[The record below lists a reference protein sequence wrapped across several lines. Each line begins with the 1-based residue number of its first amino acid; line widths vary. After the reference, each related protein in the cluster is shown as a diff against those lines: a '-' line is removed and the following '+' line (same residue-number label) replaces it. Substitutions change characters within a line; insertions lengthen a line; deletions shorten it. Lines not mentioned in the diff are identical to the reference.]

1 MTQPSIFTREDL
13 DDSPVL
19 PVIIEHQNGQCQELD
34 DVTVALGVLV
44 HELSRQAFPLGEPMM
59 RLLISLDGDY
69 SEYDGDFYY
78 FDDEL
83 SDPHNDESVVHGAAV
98 AACEA
103 AEAGEYEEPEAVKA
117 NARLQVIAAV
127 GGVLFLLLMG
137 LASVGMVTGIG
148 ERFLG

>member
-1 MTQPSIFTREDL
+1 MTQPAIFTREDM
-13 DDSPVL
+13 DDSPLL
-19 PVIIEHQNGQCQELD
+19 PVIIEHQNGQCQEIE

-44 HELSRQAFPLGEPMM
+44 HEVSRQAFPLGEPMM
-59 RLLISLDGDY
+59 RLLLSLDGDY

-83 SDPHNDESVVHGAAV
+83 SDPTHDEAMVHGAEV

-117 NARLQVIAAV
+117 NARLQLIAAV

-137 LASVGMVTGIG
+137 FTCMGMVTGLG